1 MWILFVT
8 YLMNLLYNSK
18 NTFKRNMLF
27 QLHIQFYLNR
37 FPTIEP
43 GHWLKRHWS
52 FGKSLIN
59 AKKNANQIMVGKTI
73 ETHWLVKKLIDF
85 RKKLMNYEISLST
98 RTFLRCKKSSQNHD
112 KDTPNIFYGF
122 HDKPLTRRALYLLRS
137 LFLYTSLYCLLAL
150 FFINR

>member
-1 MWILFVT
+1 
-8 YLMNLLYNSK
+8 
-18 NTFKRNMLF
+18 
-27 QLHIQFYLNR
+27 
-37 FPTIEP
+37 
-43 GHWLKRHWS
+43 
-52 FGKSLIN
+52 
-59 AKKNANQIMVGKTI
+59 MVGKTI

-122 HDKPLTRRALYLLRS
+122 HDKPLTRRALCLLRP

-150 FFINR
+150 FFINKLNIFGLDVSPIAPGKYWFFTFLLLYRYISFKCDSFNRCISQRTFHRLFTC